1 VIPLHPKIQRAL
13 DKTAGLPPM
22 ESFSPAEIRA
32 TELAAYAAVPRREVA
47 QVEERLIPGPRGELK
62 VRIYRPDAER
72 GHPLLTFFHG
82 SGFVICSLDTHDG
95 LCRQLCISA
104 GAVVV
109 SVDYALAPENKFP
122 AAVDDCL
129 AAVRWTGEH
138 AADFGGDRLR
148 HVLAGDSAGGAL
160 AIVTAMRI
168 RDEGGPPIKAQLL
181 MYPVADYPDPEPP
194 SYRERGTGCGLTA
207 AAMRYFWGHYLR
219 NSADGAHPHASPLRA
234 TDFTRLPAT
243 YVMIAEYDPLRDEG
257 ARLVDRLTAAGVDT
271 TCVRYADMNH
281 GFMSWV
287 GIIDRSAEALQAACA
302 WLASRL

>member
-1 VIPLHPKIQRAL
+1 MPLHPKIQRAL
-13 DKTAGLPPM
+13 EKTARLPPM

-32 TELAAYAAVPRREVA
+32 NEMAAYAAVPRREVA
-47 QVEERLIPGPRGELK
+47 QVEERLIAGPRGELK
-62 VRIYRPDAER
+62 VRIYRPDAEG
-72 GHPLLTFFHG
+72 GHPLMTFFHG

-95 LCRQLCISA
+95 LCRQLCASA

-122 AAVDDCL
+122 AAVEDCL
-129 AAVRWTGEH
+129 AAVRWSAEH
-138 AADFGGDRLR
+138 AAALGGDRLR

-207 AAMRYFWGHYLR
+207 SAMHYFWGHYLR
-219 NSADGAHPHASPLRA
+219 NSADGAHPYASPLRA

-257 ARLVDRLTAAGVDT
+257 ERLVDKLVAAGVDAT
-271 TCVRYADMNH
+271 RVRYDDMNH

-287 GIIDRSAEALQAACA
+287 GIIDRSAEALQAACV
-302 WLASRL
+302 WLASRV